1 MGEAADSMWAVGA
14 ARQAEKADL
23 RARSVREFEEAKQLG
38 EQSGLVVQQFSEA
51 HYRIRVE
58 GYFWDIHPGNQRIRR
73 STPRAPF
80 IFGLNSD
87 WGILD
92 VVRQV
97 VVTLK
102 AWNEAREKAA
112 ENPAALVFIDENP
125 GNKPEGETGVASEQN
140 T

>member
-14 ARQAEKADL
+14 ARQSEKADL
-23 RARSVREFEEAKQLG
+23 RARSVREFQEAKQLG
-38 EQSGLVVQQFSEA
+38 EKSGLVVQQFSEA

-58 GYFWDIHPGNQRIRR
+58 GYFWEIHPGNQRIRR

-87 WGILD
+87 WSILD
-92 VVRQV
+92 VVKQV

-102 AWNEAREKAA
+102 AWNEARENAA
-112 ENPAALVFIDENP
+112 GKPAGFVLIDEVVE
-125 GNKPEGETGVASEQN
+125 NKPEGETSVASEQN
-140 T
+140 P